1 MEPVIFRLP
10 LGGNGAGTAMAGE
23 PGEDH
28 LHYYLK
34 ELDYLRGSG
43 AEFARRYPRV
53 AGRLDLGDEGWPTR
67 RSSG

>member
-1 MEPVIFRLP
+1 
-10 LGGNGAGTAMAGE
+10 MAGE

-53 AGRLDLGDEGWPTR
+53 AGRLDLGDEGSADQQIERLIEAP
-67 RSSG
+67 SSPPAYS